1 MPDWTDIPWS
11 ATECIYFMDRGS
23 FIQNGTRYAGAVEVD
38 KDPVIWATAL
48 LPGTSAHKAQLKG
61 LSQALKLEKGDTD
74 VVIHC

>member
-1 MPDWTDIPWS
+1 MQHDCSIVLGHILNIMPDWTDIPWS

-48 LPGTSAHKAQLKG
+48 LPGTSAQKA
-61 LSQALKLEKGDTD
+61 
-74 VVIHC
+74 